1 MSVMNNVAVGLGEVL
16 TQVQKLYLAA
26 QDTVRELENV
36 MKELEELSGRK
47 HTETAQEDTSIV
59 PEELLKEETPPQE
72 KEKEAPPDEAPP
84 APGRTVTLE
93 EVRKVMSAKCRA
105 GYRAEVK
112 ALLRQHGLEA
122 LSQAKDPEL
131 LAVLMDEAEQ
141 I

>member
-36 MKELEELSGRK
+36 MKELEELSGQK
-47 HTETAQEDTSIV
+47 HTETAREDTSIV
-59 PEELLKEETPPQE
+59 PEELLKEETPPLE
-72 KEKEAPPDEAPP
+72 KEKETPP

>member
-59 PEELLKEETPPQE
+59 PEELLKEETPPLE
-72 KEKEAPPDEAPP
+72 KEKEAPP

>member
-59 PEELLKEETPPQE
+59 PEELLMEETPPQE
-72 KEKEAPPDEAPP
+72 KEKEAPP